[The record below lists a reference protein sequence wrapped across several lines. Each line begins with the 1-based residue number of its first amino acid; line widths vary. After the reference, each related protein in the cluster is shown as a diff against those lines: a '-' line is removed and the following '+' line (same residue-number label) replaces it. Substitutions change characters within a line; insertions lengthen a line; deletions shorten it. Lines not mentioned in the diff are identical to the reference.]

1 MAIER
6 PELILTIDQGTTGTR
21 AALFNH
27 NARRVATSSTSLT
40 PIVPH
45 AGWQEQNPLEI
56 WGSVQTTI
64 ADALI
69 DSGVRATE
77 IKAIGIAS
85 QRETTLIWNRQT
97 GQPIYNAISWA
108 SVQTKDITKKYI
120 KAGLSEL
127 IQTRTG
133 LPLSPYF
140 SATKIRWI
148 LDHVDGAQEAAEA
161 GELAFGTVDTW
172 LTWQLTGGT
181 VHVTDTTN
189 ASRTMLMNLE
199 TLTWDDE
206 LLELFNIPRSLL
218 PEIHQSSEI
227 VGETSPVQFFGT
239 KVPIASLIGDQN
251 ASLVGQLGLSAGD
264 VKATYG
270 AGAFLMMNTGDE
282 IIHSKHGLVSTIAYH
297 VNDHPV
303 HALEGSIFSA
313 GTAVQWLNDQLGL
326 IDNQVDAW
334 RAAEKSINQDEVYVV
349 PAFNGLGAPYWNPH
363 AQGSALGLT
372 LGTTKNDFIKATLQ
386 SIAYST
392 ADILN
397 TMCLEA
403 NIQPKALLT
412 DGSVSRNPYLMQFQS
427 DIADIRIDRAMDE
440 DATALGAAFLAG
452 RTIGFWSDIADMT
465 HYLEKGR
472 QFTANMPEE
481 KRTHL
486 LNGWHAAIQST
497 QAFTQED

>member
-27 NARRVATSSTSLT
+27 NARRVATSSISLT
-40 PIVPH
+40 PIVPK
-45 AGWQEQNPLEI
+45 AGWQEQRPMDI

-64 ADALI
+64 ADAMI
-69 DSGVRATE
+69 NSGVRATE

-85 QRETTLIWNRQT
+85 QRETTMIWNRQT

-108 SVQTKDITKKYI
+108 SVQTTDITQQLI
-120 KAGLSEL
+120 RDGHSEF

-148 LDHVDGAQEAAEA
+148 LDHIEGAQTAAEA

-181 VHVTDTTN
+181 THVTDTTN

-199 TLTWDDE
+199 TLEWDDE

-218 PEIHQSSEI
+218 PEIRKSSEI
-227 VGETSPVQFFGT
+227 VGETDPIQFFGT
-239 KVPIASLIGDQN
+239 RIPIASLIGDQN
-251 ASLVGQLGLSAGD
+251 ASLVGQLGLSDGD

-270 AGAFLMMNTGDE
+270 AGAFLMMNTGDK
-282 IIHSKHGLVSTIAYH
+282 IIQSKHGLVSTIAYH
-297 VNDHPV
+297 VNDKPI
-303 HALEGSIFSA
+303 HAIEGSIFSA

-326 IDNQVDAW
+326 IDTQVDAW
-334 RAAEKSINQDEVYVV
+334 RAAEQSANEDEVYIV
-349 PAFNGLGAPYWNPH
+349 PAFNGLGAPHWDPH
-363 AQGSALGLT
+363 AQGTALGLT

-397 TMCLEA
+397 TMCLESD
-403 NIQPKALLT
+403 ITPKVLLA
-412 DGSVSRNPYLMQFQS
+412 DGSVSRNPYLMQFQA
-427 DIADIRIDRAMDE
+427 DIANIHINRAMDE
-440 DATALGAAFLAG
+440 DATALGSAFLAG
-452 RTIGFWSDIADMT
+452 RTIGFWSNLEDMT
-465 HYLEKGR
+465 QYVERGR
-472 QFTANMPEE
+472 QFSTDMSKE
-481 KRTHL
+481 KRDRL
-486 LNGWHAAIQST
+486 LRGWHGAIKTT
-497 QAFTQED
+497 QAFARED